1 MTRAIISL
9 LTCSDSCR
17 CRHKSLK
24 ADSGIDERWQKP
36 ERWIMNTQQ
45 LQDYMASSL
54 YGLARVC
61 GQIRKLRI
69 RINSCFVFFQKKGL
83 DMESL
88 LIRIEEINE
97 EKKKICLEDCC
108 LEPAINLNQLYS
120 FQQNQTAQQ
129 TRLWSGLKK
138 LQSIWQ
144 ACMIIQMIT
153 RMRWSLFTALFRAW
167 DNPMTFPEL

>member
-1 MTRAIISL
+1 
-9 LTCSDSCR
+9 
-17 CRHKSLK
+17 
-24 ADSGIDERWQKP
+24 
-36 ERWIMNTQQ
+36 MNTQQ

-61 GQIRKLRI
+61 ETNQKTENTDKLMLRI
-69 RINSCFVFFQKKGL
+69 LSEEGL

-138 LQSIWQ
+138 IAVNLTSMHDHSDDHQDAMKFIYRALQGLGQSDDIPGTLKEMDIVYRLS
-144 ACMIIQMIT
+144 C
-153 RMRWSLFTALFRAW
+153 
-167 DNPMTFPEL
+167 